1 MGRKSKA
8 MENDLVE
15 LIVDKWEGGK
25 NTIVY
30 VTEDVNRILQE
41 KGLKITFSREAI
53 RRVIRSHEDEVAATK
68 KAIEEA
74 RVIADILKDN
84 SGTEISEA
92 ALLYVQSLLTKEIR
106 SIESL
111 EFSDPTELCSTLSQV
126 ATTQLKLSTAR
137 TKAVKALDKAKEE
150 LKAELKKEIQTDP
163 ELLERLFA
171 IIDNTNM
178 N

>member
-53 RRVIRSHEDEVAATK
+53 RRVIRSHEE
-68 KAIEEA
+68 
-74 RVIADILKDN
+74 
-84 SGTEISEA
+84 
-92 ALLYVQSLLTKEIR
+92 YQSCHLMCLGPIR
-106 SIESL
+106 
-111 EFSDPTELCSTLSQV
+111 
-126 ATTQLKLSTAR
+126 R
-137 TKAVKALDKAKEE
+137 
-150 LKAELKKEIQTDP
+150 
-163 ELLERLFA
+163 
-171 IIDNTNM
+171 
-178 N
+178 